1 MSGIERLVAQVRG
14 LQRAEVDRWIA
25 QQWVLP
31 VGRIL
36 GSFRA

>member
-1 MSGIERLVAQVRG
+1 MFGIEPLVAQARG
-14 LQRAEVDRWIA
+14 LQRAEVDRWIT

-31 VGRIL
+31 VGRML